1 MFSANIVAAPTN
13 IRLVCR
19 TAMMLWDDVEG
30 ATGYELL
37 WGLLDGESDY
47 TRIRNR
53 TEVTLKN
60 LSDSSEENARQYSAK
75 LISVQNRIKGGS
87 SPEFVFTTDMI
98 SKCEDAQR
106 SMHVHV

>member
-53 TEVTLKN
+53 TEVTLRN

-75 LISVQNRIKGGS
+75 LISVQNKIKGGS
-87 SPEFVFTTDMI
+87 SPELVFTTDMI